1 MCVSQEAPAIF
12 LPLAGTKAQADAED
26 RQLAVVAFVWSHQ
39 PAWGPHSLTWPRV
52 RVEQMIDAALGV
64 LILCPTE
71 EV

>member
-1 MCVSQEAPAIF
+1 MSQEAPAIF

-26 RQLAVVAFVWSHQ
+26 RQLAVVTFVWSHQ
-39 PAWGPHSLTWPRV
+39 PVWGPHSLTWSHV

-64 LILCPTE
+64 LISCLTE

>member
-1 MCVSQEAPAIF
+1 MSQEAPAIF

-39 PAWGPHSLTWPRV
+39 PPWGPHSLTWPRV